1 MLACSNSAGSVHLRL
16 VSTNDWEHAANT
28 DLGVT
33 NEFYGVGEFAN
44 NAVIMMLDYAMKSC
58 EKQSFRRPLPL
69 ALFFISCLHM
79 FYNILF

>member
-1 MLACSNSAGSVHLRL
+1 MALNHGKFTMWVYNESLQFVCNARADAGCRVLACYISAGIVHLRL

-44 NAVIMMLDYAMKSC
+44 NALIMMLD
-58 EKQSFRRPLPL
+58 
-69 ALFFISCLHM
+69 
-79 FYNILF
+79 

>member
-1 MLACSNSAGSVHLRL
+1 MLACYISAGIVHLRL

-44 NAVIMMLDYAMKSC
+44 NALIMMLD
-58 EKQSFRRPLPL
+58 
-69 ALFFISCLHM
+69 
-79 FYNILF
+79 